1 MNAQKM
7 REPLTEEER
16 AKFERYAGEIFS
28 RMGLDLNSAG
38 GARHATTMGGCVVGH
53 DGRI

>member
-28 RMGLDLNSAG
+28 RKGLDLNSAG
-38 GARHATTMGGCVVGH
+38 GATRHD
-53 DGRI
+53 DGWVRCGT